1 MDREDAVKEARLRDE
16 LQSLYTVW
24 LRDIVRV
31 RRDRTQILGSL
42 ARPILWLLFLGVGMG
57 PVFHSDTNTPYM
69 HYIFPGIIAMNL
81 LFASFLSAISIIWD
95 REFGFLKEILVA
107 PISRSSIAF
116 GKAASGSTIAVI
128 QGLVVIAFAPFVHLS
143 LTVPMILLLLPS
155 MFLVAFTCTSMGIV
169 LASRMTSFEGFGTIA
184 NFVIMPM
191 FFLSG
196 GIFPLDRLPVW
207 LKILTRLNPLTYGVD
222 QFRWILYG
230 VHHFPIPFDLS
241 FNIVFSALMLIL
253 AVWMFKRSPA

>member
-1 MDREDAVKEARLRDE
+1 MGREDAVKELYAM
-16 LQSLYTVW
+16 YTVW
-24 LRDIVRV
+24 LRDLIRF

-42 ARPILWLLFLGVGMG
+42 ARPLLWLIFLGVGMG
-57 PVFHSDTNTPYM
+57 PVFHSDLHVPYM

-107 PISRSSIAF
+107 PISRRSIAF
-116 GKAASGSTIAVI
+116 GKAASGSTIAVL
-128 QGLVVIAFAPFVHLS
+128 QGLIVVAFAPIVHVP
-143 LTVPMILLLLPS
+143 LTIPILLLLLPS
-155 MFLVAFTCTSMGIV
+155 MFLIAFTCTSMGIV

-196 GIFPLDRLPVW
+196 GIFPLDRIPSW
-207 LKILTRLNPLTYGVD
+207 LKVLTHLNPLTYGVD
-222 QFRWILYG
+222 QFRWILFG
-230 VHHFPIPFDLS
+230 IHRFPIAFDLL
-241 FNIVFSALMLIL
+241 FNLLFSALMLAMAI
-253 AVWMFKRSPA
+253 AMFKRSPA

>member
-1 MDREDAVKEARLRDE
+1 MAREDAVTRGPFLDE
-16 LQSLYTVW
+16 LQSVYTVW
-24 LRDIVRV
+24 LRDLVRV
-31 RRDRTQILGSL
+31 RRDRTQLLGSL
-42 ARPILWLLFLGVGMG
+42 ARPMLWLLFLGVGMG
-57 PVFHSDTNTPYM
+57 PVFHSDMEMSYL
-69 HYIFPGIIAMNL
+69 HYLLPGIIAMNL

-95 REFGFLKEILVA
+95 REFGFLKEILVS
-107 PISRSSIAF
+107 PISRSAIAF
-116 GKAASGSTIAVI
+116 GKAASGSTIAVL
-128 QGLVVIAFAPFVHLS
+128 QGLVVLAFAPLLHIPLS
-143 LTVPMILLLLPS
+143 FSSLLLLIPS

-196 GIFPLDRLPVW
+196 GIFPLDRIPTW

-230 VHHFPIPFDLS
+230 VHRFPVAFDLS
-241 FNIVFSALMLIL
+241 FNIVFSLLMLTL
-253 AVWMFKRSPA
+253 AIAMFKRSPA